1 MPIMFSPLATCQAS
15 YQALDSHHLMYS
27 SPRLCV
33 PEILI
38 SCAEDE
44 TRYREV
50 RSLPWA
56 HTA

>member
-1 MPIMFSPLATCQAS
+1 MFSSLAPCQAS
-15 YQALDSHHLMYS
+15 YQALDSHHFMYS
-27 SPRLCV
+27 SPQLCV

-50 RSLPWA
+50 R
-56 HTA
+56 